1 MGVGGSPEVAQQAES
16 VDDRVDDEAEWEHV
30 CSVDPELMSDC
41 FPDGVVSL
49 MPPEGDEDSPMTID
63 LGGLFGV
70 SQCRLQSAQH
80 VEGALPASLLR
91 LTIGRVT
98 DDMLGG
104 LGSPHSCQSSSGGLC
119 GGGCN
124 PSTPRGWTQ
133 KQTRI
138 EGERF
143 DPPVILTGN
152 THEALLFAAVISRK
166 ANCVS
171 RLSFGVWKV
180 SLRSERMRVVREE
193 SASRT
198 LVAREEARF
207 AALLKRAP
215 CFLRREAPAW
225 TPDESSPTCPCCHT
239 PFSLFHRRHHC
250 RSCGQL
256 ACASCSAVQEMLSKP
271 AHTRALADQFR
282 VCVSCADIDAM
293 LASREVGEEE
303 AEA

>member
-1 MGVGGSPEVAQQAES
+1 
-16 VDDRVDDEAEWEHV
+16 
-30 CSVDPELMSDC
+30 MSDC

-63 LGGLFGV
+63 LGGIFGV
-70 SQCRLQSAQH
+70 SQCRLQAAQH
-80 VEGALPASLLR
+80 ADGAVPASLLR

-98 DDMLGG
+98 DEMLSGPC
-104 LGSPHSCQSSSGGLC
+104 SPHSCQSSSGGLC
-119 GGGCN
+119 GGSGSGGGGGGC
-124 PSTPRGWTQ
+124 RWTQ
-133 KQTRI
+133 QQTRI

-143 DPPVILTGN
+143 DPPVILKGD
-152 THEALLFAAVISRK
+152 THEALLFAAVISRR

-180 SLRSERMRVVREE
+180 SLRSERTRVVRDEDK
-193 SASRT
+193 ART
-198 LVAREEARF
+198 LIAREEARF

-256 ACASCSAVQEMLSKP
+256 ACASCSGVQEML
-271 AHTRALADQFR
+271 
-282 VCVSCADIDAM
+282 
-293 LASREVGEEE
+293 
-303 AEA
+303 